1 MPLRTER
8 EAAGLSQAELAES
21 AGVSRQLVSSAESG
35 RSVPAVDAALRMAAV
50 LGVTVERLFDAP
62 PALDTAVVGS
72 VTVGEGTRVHVG
84 RVGHRLIAWPVEEN
98 GIACWWPT
106 VDGFFADGELQ
117 LFPGVQPDGLVVA
130 GCDPAL
136 GIAETLLLPLGQ
148 RRLVGFS
155 ISTGDAL
162 KALGAG
168 LCHGALVHGP
178 DHALPRPPIPVRRF
192 RLARWQ
198 VGIGTHPR
206 VRERSVEALVDR
218 GVPIA
223 QRDPGATTQ
232 QAFVRALA
240 AAGLKSADGPRSS
253 GHFDAARRA
262 AVGRAAS
269 VTFEPAALAFDLS
282 FEPLETHVVE
292 LWLAER
298 HLDHAGVAPLGEL
311 LVSPRFQ
318 RQVALLGP
326 YDLSDCGA
334 EVSAAT
340 RS

>member
-1 MPLRTER
+1 MPLREER
-8 EAAGLSQAELAES
+8 ERAGLSQADLAES
-21 AGVSRQLVSSAESG
+21 ASVSRQLVSSAESG
-35 RSVPAVDAALRMAAV
+35 RSVPAVDAALRMAAA
-50 LGVTVERLFDAP
+50 LGVSVERLFGTPTVADA
-62 PALDTAVVGS
+62 AVVGS
-72 VTVGEGTRVHVG
+72 VAVGEGTRVHVG
-84 RVGHRLIAWPVEEN
+84 KVGDRLVAWPVEEN
-98 GIACWWPT
+98 GIAWWWPT
-106 VDGFFADGELQ
+106 VDGFFGEGQLH
-117 LFPGVQPDGLVVA
+117 LFPGFRPEGLVVA

-136 GIAETLLLPLGQ
+136 GIAETLLLPLGP

-155 ISTGDAL
+155 VSTGEAL

-178 DHALPRPPIPVRRF
+178 DDTLPVPPVPVRRF
-192 RLARWQ
+192 QLARWQ

-218 GVPIA
+218 RVPIA

-232 QAFVRALA
+232 QAFVRALK
-240 AAGLKSADGPRSS
+240 AAGLEAADGPRAS
-253 GHFDAARRA
+253 GHFDAAKRA

-269 VTFEPAALAFDLS
+269 VTFEPAAIAFDLS

-298 HLDHAGVAPLGEL
+298 HLDHPGVAPLGDM

-326 YDLSDCGA
+326 YDLTGCGT
-334 EVSAAT
+334 EIAAAA
-340 RS
+340 